1 MAAII
6 TDQVRILNAKNFVA
20 GIANASNSYYSFVG
34 LPNPTDYLSTWN
46 DSPPAPKDNFD
57 QENDYWNTM
66 IALKRINSTDVR
78 QVVPRRS
85 WSSGTTYDMY
95 RPDYSRSN
103 TAPVSGSTNLYN
115 SNFYVLNSD
124 YRVYICLQNGTNP
137 ENTLGRPSL
146 DDQDKHPEV
155 FF

>member
-34 LPNPTDYLSTWN
+34 LPNPTDYSSTWD

-57 QENDYWNTM
+57 QENDYWDSM

-78 QVVPRRS
+78 QVVPKRI
-85 WSSGTTYDMY
+85 WSSGTTYDM
-95 RPDYSRSN
+95 S
-103 TAPVSGSTNLYN
+103 VSYTHLTLPTN
-115 SNFYVLNSD
+115 VA
-124 YRVYICLQNGTNP
+124 V
-137 ENTLGRPSL
+137 
-146 DDQDKHPEV
+146 
-155 FF
+155 